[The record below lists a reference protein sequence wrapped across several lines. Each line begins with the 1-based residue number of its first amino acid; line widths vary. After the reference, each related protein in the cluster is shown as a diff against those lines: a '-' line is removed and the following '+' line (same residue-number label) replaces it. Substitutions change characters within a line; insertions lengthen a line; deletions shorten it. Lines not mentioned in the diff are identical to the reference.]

1 MARLQE
7 VMLPLLLL
15 GAMLLFGVYHLSA
28 QAVVST
34 HRERAADQQEVL
46 LTQAA
51 GALGAAWDSDETL
64 CPVLAGLQRVVAIQV
79 LLPGGGAPCGATA
92 AESVGGMPPA
102 VLRPALAGTPVRLA
116 VPHSGQPGL
125 QVQAQPVRQG
135 ERVVAVA
142 WHVVTM
148 PTGATL
154 LPPLRIGFAGAGAVL
169 LLGGLWVFYRQH
181 RHTSYGLGRLQGELN
196 RLAGT
201 QGQPQD
207 LGQDNPFAAF
217 SMSMGRAIVAL
228 HGQIDQ
234 LRWQLNEQA
243 AVLTSMAEGVI
254 AVDPEGRVLNINP
267 AAAAILRINSGGARG
282 RHLIEVV
289 RHAEL
294 ERFVS
299 AVLEQQD
306 MLEGELELHEQP
318 PVLLLLRGTVLR
330 DAQGRQLGALVVLN
344 DVTRLRR
351 LENLRRDFAAN
362 VSHELKTP
370 LTTVRGFVETLL
382 DGAIDEPEHAR
393 RFLDIVM
400 RHVDRLSAII
410 DDLLDLAK
418 IEETSTHE
426 QLQTAQVLLR
436 DVLQTVV
443 QMCTHQA
450 ASRAVTLELDC
461 PPTLMARLNAPL
473 MEQAVVNLVDNAIK
487 YSPEGSRVRIS
498 AATGDGALRV
508 AVQDWGPG
516 IDREHLPRLFE
527 RFYRVDK
534 ARSRAGGGTGLGLAI
549 VKHIAQAHGGS
560 VEAESLPGKGSTFTI
575 SLPQG

>member
-1 MARLQE
+1 MARLWE

-15 GAMLLFGVYHLSA
+15 GAMLLFGIYHLTARSIVSA
-28 QAVVST
+28 YQ
-34 HRERAADQQEVL
+34 ERVADRQEVL
-46 LTQAA
+46 LAHAA
-51 GALGAAWDSDETL
+51 AELSTAWGTDETF
-64 CPVLAGLQRVVAIQV
+64 CPVLSALHGVAAVQV
-79 LLPGGGAPCGATA
+79 QLADGSAPCGATA
-92 AESVGGMPPA
+92 AESIGGMPVA
-102 VLRPALAGTPVRLA
+102 VLQPVLDGLPVRRL
-116 VPHSGQPGL
+116 VPHSGQLGL
-125 QVQAQPVRQG
+125 QVQAQPVRHG

-142 WHVVTM
+142 WHVVTI
-148 PTGATL
+148 PAGSTL
-154 LPPLRIGFAGAGAVL
+154 LPPLRLGFVGAGGVL
-169 LLGGLWVFYRQH
+169 LLGGLWVLYRQY
-181 RHTSYGLGRLQGELN
+181 RHTSYGLDRLQGELN
-196 RLAGT
+196 RLSGA
-201 QGQPQD
+201 QAQPQD
-207 LGQDNPFAAF
+207 LGRDNPFAAF
-217 SMSMGRAIVAL
+217 SMTMGRAIVGL
-228 HGQIDQ
+228 HRQIDG

-254 AVDPEGRVLNINP
+254 AVGPEGRVLNINP
-267 AAAAILRINSGGARG
+267 AAATILHINSGGARG

-330 DAQGRQLGALVVLN
+330 DSQGQQLGALVVLN

-362 VSHELKTP
+362 VSHELRTP

-382 DGAIDEPEHAR
+382 DGAIDEPENAR
-393 RFLDIVM
+393 RFLGIVL

-418 IEETSTHE
+418 IEEASTHE
-426 QLQTAQVLLR
+426 QLHTERVAVR

-443 QMCTHQA
+443 QMCAYQA
-450 ASRAVTLELDC
+450 EARAVSMELDC
-461 PPTLMARLNAPL
+461 PPTLSARLNAPL

-487 YSPEGSRVRIS
+487 YSPEGSRVRIT
-498 AATGDGALRV
+498 AAAADDMLRI

-516 IDREHLPRLFE
+516 MEREHLPRLFE

-534 ARSRAGGGTGLGLAI
+534 ARSRTAGGTGLGLAI
-549 VKHIAQAHGGS
+549 VKHIALAHGGTA
-560 VEAESLPGKGSTFTI
+560 EAASRQGQGSTFTI
-575 SLPQG
+575 SLPLD